1 MKLIYAKYGIELQ
14 LIENQVNV
22 LVIENP
28 YAFSD
33 FLHELLEQI
42 DWKEGDLLLSD
53 GDTVL
58 PLTKNVIFIDNPL
71 TVNCNEKRIITK
83 LYKEISDIVKAD
95 MYEKYTEI
103 NTQIISFLEKV
114 LSSVPYHLDIDV
126 GIDVTVLLKAYD
138 VKMLTEDVDPLEI
151 LIDYLRAYSSVCGIR
166 IFVTL
171 NLKYFFT
178 QEQIQ
183 QLYEFC
189 FYEKIFLIDLEGQK
203 KYIIEAEKYVIIDQD
218 LCLIESE
225 NN

>member
-1 MKLIYAKYGIELQ
+1 M
-14 LIENQVNV
+14 
-22 LVIENP
+22 
-28 YAFSD
+28 
-33 FLHELLEQI
+33 
-42 DWKEGDLLLSD
+42 
-53 GDTVL
+53 
-58 PLTKNVIFIDNPL
+58 
-71 TVNCNEKRIITK
+71 
-83 LYKEISDIVKAD
+83 
-95 MYEKYTEI
+95 
-103 NTQIISFLEKV
+103 
-114 LSSVPYHLDIDV
+114 DIDV
-126 GIDVTVLLKAYD
+126 GLDVTALLKAYD

-203 KYIIEAEKYVIIDQD
+203 KYIIETEKYVIIDQD
-218 LCLIESE
+218 LCLIQSE